1 MIEIKV
7 NNEQEIINLLTG
19 LADAASKTAPLMRT
33 LASTMKSA
41 VDQNFEAGGR
51 PAWLG
56 LKYREGKPLIN
67 TGTLRNSIQSHS
79 DSNTAKVGTNLAYA
93 AIHHFGGKTKPHK
106 IKPRYK
112 KALAFGG
119 RVYGSIN
126 HPGSNIPARPFM
138 TLTEQDEAD
147 LLDDVQR
154 YFRHTID
161 SLS

>member
-7 NNEQEIINLLTG
+7 NNEQEIIKLLTK
-19 LADAASKTAPLMRT
+19 LADAASKTAPLMRI
-33 LASTMKSA
+33 LSGTMQSA

-56 LKYREGKPLIN
+56 LTHREGKPLTN
-67 TGTLRNSIQSHS
+67 TGTLRNSIQPYS
-79 DSNTAKVGTNLAYA
+79 DNNTATVGTDLVYA

-119 RVYGSIN
+119 GVYGAIN
-126 HPGSNIPARPFM
+126 HPGSTIPARPFM
-138 TLTEQDEAD
+138 TLTQQDEED
-147 LLDDVQR
+147 LIDDVQT
-154 YFRHTID
+154 YFRN
-161 SLS
+161 LLK